1 MLAFLVLTALGIHG
15 APTRLAQS
23 SAIVDAGIEVETD
36 ADSSTPTALHVRI
49 LESPVNAVTMGG
61 AFVWSYASLRGAS
74 GGSAL
79 AVDLGTHR
87 AQADGTVR
95 IDLAPLSDVPPLDR
109 AVCQVRVAAY
119 RDGVFAEKWFTFDEL
134 LAEPRARGSAVF
146 GRTPDRGEPFRVGR
160 VVNESGRPVEGVEVV
175 RVGRDAATGAWD
187 ERDGCCGGRSDALGY
202 FVARV
207 PEGDAE
213 CLAVVDP
220 VHGTGWVAASPDVSS
235 STIVLRRTGAET
247 TGRIVDA
254 AGDGV
259 PFARF
264 VIVGVAEESDGA
276 DAFGRRSV
284 GDGVAH
290 FLDEYELIADERGA
304 FRLFL
309 PAGSSWW
316 ILSEGHEDAGNADP
330 LIVRAGTADS
340 TVSFGATRVRV
351 RLRDEAGRLLN
362 GVTPRLHRLG
372 LDARALPGD
381 ARAVVSRGMGTTPTS
396 DPDGGWSLV
405 LEDDAPLQIAVWRES
420 GDRWFVGS
428 VVVRPRIGRTAD
440 ATVVVRDVARAQ
452 PLDLMF
458 VDADGR
464 AVSDWTARLL
474 DAETER
480 MLITFDADGVV
491 HATCFGLVGYGDPRL
506 PVGAYRVAIEAEP
519 TSFVL
524 PATADVHASATERT
538 LRSLRSPGFGGRLL
552 ASADSAGWDGIAEPA
567 PILELVPD
575 DGVDGGAR
583 AVRWTRRA
591 NGGGTSAS
599 MIADALL
606 EPGTWSYTLR
616 APDGA
621 ALAAG
626 TVEIRAREETVLAV
640 EIER

>member
-1 MLAFLVLTALGIHG
+1 MLAFLVLTALGIQVG
-15 APTRLAQS
+15 PTCLAQS
-23 SAIVDAGIEVETD
+23 SAIVDAGIDAD
-36 ADSSTPTALHVRI
+36 ADSAAPTALHVRI
-49 LESPVNAVTMGG
+49 LESPANAVPMGG
-61 AFVWSYASLRGAS
+61 AFVWSYASLRDAWDGP
-74 GGSAL
+74 AL

-87 AQADGTVR
+87 AQADGTAR
-95 IDLAPLSDVPPLDR
+95 IDLTPLSDLPPLDR
-109 AVCQVRVAAY
+109 EVCQVRVAAY

-134 LAEPRARGSAVF
+134 RAEPRARGRAVF
-146 GRTPDRGEPFRVGR
+146 GRIPERGEPFRVGR
-160 VVNESGRPVEGVEVV
+160 VVDQSGTPVEGVEVV
-175 RVGRDAATGAWD
+175 RVGRDAGTGVWD
-187 ERDGCCGGRSDALGY
+187 ERGGCCGGRSDALGY

-213 CLAVVDP
+213 RLAVVDP

-235 STIVLRRTGAET
+235 STIVLRRAGAET

-254 AGDGV
+254 AGGGV

-290 FLDEYELIADERGA
+290 FLEEYELFADERGA

-309 PAGSSWW
+309 PAGSSWR
-316 ILSEGHEDAGNADP
+316 ILSEEHEDARNRDP
-330 LIVRAGTADS
+330 LIVRAGTADA
-340 TVSFGATRVRV
+340 TVPFDATRVRV
-351 RLRDEAGRLLN
+351 RLRDEAGRLLR
-362 GVTPRLHRLG
+362 GVRPRLHRLG
-372 LDARALPGD
+372 RDARALPSD
-381 ARAVVSRGMGTTPTS
+381 ERAVVSRGTGTAPTS
-396 DPDGGWSLV
+396 DPDGGWSQV
-405 LEDDAPLQIAVWRES
+405 LEDDAPLQIAVWGES
-420 GDRWFVGS
+420 GERWIVGS
-428 VVVRPRIGRTAD
+428 VVVRPRAGRTTD
-440 ATVVVRDVARAQ
+440 ATVVVRDVPRAQ
-452 PLDLMF
+452 PLDFMF

-491 HATCFGLVGYGDPRL
+491 HATCLGLVAHGEPRL

-524 PATADVHASATERT
+524 PATADVDASATERA
-538 LRSLRSPGFGGRLL
+538 LRSLHSPGFGGRLRV
-552 ASADSAGWDGIAEPA
+552 SADSAGRDGISEPA
-567 PILELVPD
+567 PLLELVP
-575 DGVDGGAR
+575 GGSVDGGAR
-583 AVRWTRRA
+583 AIRCTTRA
-591 NGGGTSAS
+591 NAGGASATLT
-599 MIADALL
+599 ADALL

-616 APDGA
+616 GPDGA